1 MVNIPPAEPGSFP
14 HRTNVLI
21 SNSGCGVRK
30 PLYSLVTMKSWQ
42 HQEPDLHQS
51 AAIHFCAVL
60 AASMHSVEPFAD
72 EKPASPDSS
81 GAIAGHVFDDR
92 DRDGIHDTDEAG
104 VAGVLVSNGRDWAR
118 TDEAGRYRIA
128 IRPDMDLT
136 IVQPAGW
143 RVPVDERQVPQFFYV
158 HKPGGSP
165 HPLRFGG
172 LPDTGPMPAKVDFPL
187 MRRAAPD
194 RQFGCAIIGDAQT
207 YSNREIGW
215 LRDGVFTDL
224 AAAGLGEDDCLLYVG
239 DVVGDD
245 LELLD
250 RVLEIGASLG
260 RPQWLVHGNHD
271 FDFDARSDA
280 DSADSWRR
288 IYGPNYYAFER
299 GQALFVVLDNV
310 IYPCRPEDG
319 EPVREFCEDPEE
331 PTYNGRISE
340 VQMQWLAGLLERTP
354 EDRLI
359 VLAHHIPMASL
370 VDHDSARH
378 QTDNAGALHD
388 LLEGRPALSLSGH
401 THTIENHAPGQHF
414 AGWQANAGIEQLPFR
429 HIIAGAASGAWFQGD
444 YNVDGN
450 PMALQRMGA
459 PPGVLMLD
467 FDGTDYRERYI
478 GARIDPD
485 RGQWVGLNTPAF
497 RQWFEA
503 IMEWKALDESQRDPL
518 PPRSI
523 QDLADTGIVTPDD
536 LAKGVWLTANVWGG
550 SVETRV
556 RATLSDGRA
565 LVLERTQAGAGEAPR
580 IGAEWADPFAA
591 SRQLSVARWAFES
604 RSEDPRAQ
612 GFELFRGNAYGPAA
626 PQPQGAVADRNMHL
640 WRARLPQ
647 DLAPGVHTA
656 RVTSTDRN
664 DRVQTDPIVFE
675 VRQQRP
681 PRHARTG
688 IWKDDPSSD

>member
-1 MVNIPPAEPGSFP
+1 LP
-14 HRTNVLI
+14 
-21 SNSGCGVRK
+21 
-30 PLYSLVTMKSWQ
+30 
-42 HQEPDLHQS
+42 QS
-51 AAIHFCAVL
+51 TAIRFCAVL
-60 AASMHSVEPFAD
+60 AAIIHTGEPFA
-72 EKPASPDSS
+72 EEQPANPHSSSPGSS
-81 GAIAGHVFDDR
+81 GAVIGHVFEDADE
-92 DRDGIHDTDEAG
+92 DGIRDPDESG
-104 VAGVLVSNGRDWAR
+104 VAGVLVSNGRDWVR
-118 TDEAGRYRIA
+118 TDDQGRYRIA
-128 IRPDMDLT
+128 VREDMDLT
-136 IVQPAGW
+136 IVQPSGW
-143 RVPVDERQVPQFFYV
+143 RVPVDDRQVPQFFYV

-165 HPLRFGG
+165 DPLRFGG
-172 LPDTGPMPAKVDFPL
+172 LPDTGPMPATVDFAL

-194 RQFGCAIIGDAQT
+194 RPFGCAIIGDSQT
-207 YSNREIGW
+207 YSNRELGW
-215 LRDGVFTDL
+215 LRDGVLTDL
-224 AAAGLGEDDCLLYVG
+224 ATAGLGEDDCLLYVG

-245 LELLD
+245 LGLLD
-250 RVLEIGASLG
+250 RVLDIGASLG
-260 RPQWLVHGNHD
+260 LPQWLVHGNHD

-319 EPVREFCEDPEE
+319 EPVREFCKDPDE
-331 PTYNGRISE
+331 PAYNGRISE
-340 VQMQWLAGLLERTP
+340 TQMKWLTGLLERTP
-354 EDRLI
+354 EDHLI
-359 VLAHHIPMASL
+359 VLAHHIPMVSF
-370 VDHDSARH
+370 VDNDSAKH
-378 QTDNAGALHD
+378 QTDNIGALYE

-414 AGWQANAGIEQLPFR
+414 EGWQANAGIAPLPFR

-459 PPGVLMLD
+459 PPGVLLLE
-467 FDGTDYRERYI
+467 FDGTDYHERYI

-485 RGQWVGLNTPAF
+485 RGQWIGLNTPAF
-497 RQWFEA
+497 RDWFET
-503 IMEWKALDESQRDPL
+503 IVEWTALDESLDESPDESRRDPL

-523 QDLADTGIVTPDD
+523 QDLADTGIITPDD
-536 LAKGVWLTANVWGG
+536 LAKGVWLTANVWAG
-550 SVETRV
+550 SAETRV

-604 RSEDPRAQ
+604 RSENPRAQ

-675 VRQQRP
+675 VREQRP

-688 IWKDDPSSD
+688 IWEDDPSSD